1 MQIKEWMEFLADKKE
16 HYPVSD
22 EFIKNYQQSPRNK
35 NGYVFFAWET
45 GHIICREISEPNQ
58 KWHFFESYM
67 LIMIAQGK
75 IQPDDDAEKRYRKLN
90 CPELLLWIAEAVGI
104 DSEIVNEAARKAR
117 VIIDSGTNG
126 HLRTKA
132 GYEIREEIIPWKMI
146 EDKIKNR

>member
-1 MQIKEWMEFLADKKE
+1 MKIKQWMEFLADKKE

-22 EFIKNYQQSPRNK
+22 KFIRNYQQGLENK
-35 NGYVFFAWET
+35 NGYVFFAWKT

-75 IQPDDDAEKRYRKLN
+75 IQLDDDAGKWYRKLK

-104 DSEIVNEAARKAR
+104 DTEIVNEAERKAR
-117 VIIDSGTNG
+117 EIIDSGTSG
-126 HLRTKA
+126 RLRNKA
-132 GYEIREEIIPWKMI
+132 GNEITQKIITWEIIKDEI
-146 EDKIKNR
+146 ENR